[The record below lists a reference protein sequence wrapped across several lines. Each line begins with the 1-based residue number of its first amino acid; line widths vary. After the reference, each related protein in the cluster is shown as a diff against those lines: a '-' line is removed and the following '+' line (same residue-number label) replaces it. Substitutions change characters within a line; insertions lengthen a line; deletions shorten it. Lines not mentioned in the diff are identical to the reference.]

1 MLREACKV
9 KMLIFEMSFGERE
22 AFDYWQKSYR
32 NTQNLNKL
40 TGVNQNA
47 LGYLRVRVEHK
58 K

>member
-1 MLREACKV
+1 
-9 KMLIFEMSFGERE
+9 MSFGERE